1 MKCTS
6 FKAAVISCLQF
17 AWTKSKKKK
26 INIQKQA
33 RNTQL
38 RMCRQANLPSLSL
51 SLSKVR
57 HTKIY
62 IYLMHDDKHQN
73 LAPNTRE
80 YTHEV
85 AKSNGQVCKTRRKS
99 ILNKRFI
106 GFSNVRLPKEHHEW
120 RTRPF
125 SAAVLKLKQK

>member
-1 MKCTS
+1 MNK
-6 FKAAVISCLQF
+6 I
-17 AWTKSKKKK
+17 KKKK
-26 INIQKQA
+26 NQYTETSQEHSTEDVQTGKFA
-33 RNTQL
+33 L
-38 RMCRQANLPSLSL
+38 SLSI

-85 AKSNGQVCKTRRKS
+85 AKSNGQGCKPRRKS
-99 ILNKRFI
+99 ILKDSLVFQMY
-106 GFSNVRLPKEHHEW
+106 VC
-120 RTRPF
+120 
-125 SAAVLKLKQK
+125 QKNITSEEQGHFLQLF